1 MNNIK
6 AFALMGGLSV
16 LLVLLGG
23 AVGGQSGALV
33 FFAISLAMNF
43 LSYYYSDKMVI
54 KMTGAQ
60 EVTESEAPQIY
71 AMIRRLCTRA
81 GIPMPKVYVTPA
93 TQPNAFATGRN
104 PEHSAVA
111 VTEGLLR
118 ILDLDEVEG
127 VIAHEI
133 AHIKNR
139 DILIGTIAASI
150 AGGISL
156 IANVAQWGLMF
167 GGLGG
172 SDEDDSGGIV
182 GTIAMVILAP
192 LAAMIIQMAISR
204 SREYGADETGAYLAG
219 RPEGLSRAL
228 LKLQAASE
236 RVPMQVNPSTAHMFI
251 VNPLAGFSL
260 ASLFSTHP
268 PIEQRVAKLNAMVI

>member
-1 MNNIK
+1 
-6 AFALMGGLSV
+6 
-16 LLVLLGG
+16 
-23 AVGGQSGALV
+23 
-33 FFAISLAMNF
+33 MNF
-43 LSYYYSDKMVI
+43 FSYYYSDKMVI

-60 EVTESEAPQIY
+60 EINEARAPQIY
-71 AMIRRLCTRA
+71 AIIRRLTNRA
-81 GIPMPKVYVTPA
+81 SIPMPKVYVTPS

-104 PEHSAVA
+104 PENSAVA
-111 VTEGLLR
+111 VTQGLLQ
-118 ILDLDEVEG
+118 ILDQDEVEG

-167 GGLGG
+167 GGMGG
-172 SDEDDSGGIV
+172 SDEDDSGGIL

-192 LAAMIIQMAISR
+192 IAAMIIQMAISR
-204 SREYGADETGAYLAG
+204 SREYGADETGARLAG
-219 RPEGLSRAL
+219 RPQGLSRAL
-228 LKLQAASE
+228 LKLQAASQ
-236 RVPMQVNPSTAHMFI
+236 RVPMEVNPAAAHMFI
-251 VNPLAGFSL
+251 VNPLAGFKL

-268 PIEQRVAKLNAMVI
+268 PIEQRVAKLNSMNI